1 MDGGRRWRVRS
12 VCAMRPERDV
22 LCLSLASSH
31 LIEKRMVVDPRN
43 YTLRRTPCLA
53 GPGRARP
60 GLGDAQ
66 HVVRGVLFEEER
78 PLSSVEI
85 LFSIWQEDPDNVRPL
100 LDLPRRLPLSSR
112 VGRCR

>member
-1 MDGGRRWRVRS
+1 M
-12 VCAMRPERDV
+12 
-22 LCLSLASSH
+22 L
-31 LIEKRMVVDPRN
+31 
-43 YTLRRTPCLA
+43 
-53 GPGRARP
+53 GRAGP

-100 LDLPRRLPLSSR
+100 LNLPRRAVSLSAHVSVA
-112 VGRCR
+112 VGSGIFTKGGAAVSKIFQLNSNRALT

>member
-1 MDGGRRWRVRS
+1 
-12 VCAMRPERDV
+12 MRPERDV

-53 GPGRARP
+53 GPG
-60 GLGDAQ
+60 LGDAQ

-85 LFSIWQEDPDNVRPL
+85 LFSIWQEDPDIVRPL